1 MSANGYDVA
10 AEAPIVNTYVPINFG
25 ELYRIGAAQKAAVD
39 EAVEDLNTAVTTFG
53 EFRSPSKIDTENYY
67 KNSIGKFTDL
77 IEAASSNPD
86 LMKDAGFRA
95 QLQSRI
101 NGLDY
106 TALSMLKESADM
118 QRAGLEYR
126 AKMEAAGRYN
136 RSWDRSD
143 ITNYDT
149 LGTGKIFD
157 DISPVMYMSANEL
170 SQKYFD
176 DLKPGYLGTV
186 WKDGAKYNVTGNNME
201 DLYSVASAHYNDL
214 VNTPQGKEYYRQ
226 FLEQTGNADEAKN
239 AFINMIA
246 QSHIDRTRRP
256 TYTIDPYWLQT
267 IKYRDDNN
275 PKADPTRLDFINTTI
290 SRTHSGNINDYLSQ
304 LKTTNPKEYENLNTE
319 NNKIQKQLEQ
329 KIQEVADAG
338 KSYQKTGNAED
349 LIAYNSKMNEL
360 EELKYQ
366 SVAQINK
373 SMLKNEFKRVSGFSP
388 DTDSDNINDVD
399 EYSES
404 RYIGGVK
411 SALNK
416 LKGNIA
422 LKEQDAVLGG
432 IGGKNREISDTDGGL
447 NNSYYFTTSKDFV
460 LPETVFQLMTD
471 TKPREL
477 KRPGGIFTADKDLLI
492 KELVESG
499 SIINVS
505 FIPDNEIIKLDWD
518 TPALS
523 GKLRIPKEQL
533 RNIIGTGVWGNRRG
547 IGNVADNVFAPAGK
561 LSVDAS
567 IEDFFGG
574 RSVEQTGG
582 TEYYEIDVFRK
593 LPRISRNP
601 EFYQR
606 VDQEWQNSPDL
617 GIGSASQAKES
628 YHNSAKQTLGY

>member
-1 MSANGYDVA
+1 MGVNMYDQA
-10 AEAPIVNTYVPINFG
+10 AQMPIINTYVPINFG
-25 ELYRIGAAQKAAVD
+25 ELYRIAATQEEEIDKANQALTTNLQK
-39 EAVEDLNTAVTTFG
+39 FG
-53 EFRSPSKIDTENYY
+53 EFRSPSRIDTENYY
-67 KNSIGKFTDL
+67 KYTIGQFQDIL
-77 IEAASSNPD
+77 QEAANNPD
-86 LMKDAGFRA
+86 VMKDAAFRA
-95 QLQSRI
+95 KI
-101 NGLDY
+101 NQRLNSLDY
-106 TALSMLKESADM
+106 ASLSMLKESADM
-118 QRAGLEYR
+118 QRAGLEWR

-136 RSWDRSD
+136 RNWDHSD
-143 ITNYDT
+143 IQNYDT
-149 LGTGKIFD
+149 LGTGKVFD
-157 DISPVMYMSANEL
+157 DISPVMWMSANEL
-170 SQKYFD
+170 SNTYFD
-176 DLKPGYLGTV
+176 NLKPSSLGPV
-186 WKDGAKYNVTGNNME
+186 WKDGVKYNRAGITY
-201 DLYSVASAHYNDL
+201 DTLYNISSARFNDL
-214 VNTPQGKEYYRQ
+214 VNTPQGKQYYNE
-226 FLEQTGNADEAKN
+226 FLQQYGNADQARK
-239 AFINMIA
+239 AFVTMIA
-246 QSHIDRTRRP
+246 DSQRDRIVNQDTV
-256 TYTIDPYWLQT
+256 DPYWLQT
-267 IKYRDDNN
+267 IKNN
-275 PKADPTRLDFINTTI
+275 NNNIPKADPTRLDFINTTI

-319 NNKIQKQLEQ
+319 NNKIQKQLER
-329 KIQEVADAG
+329 KIQEVVDAG
-338 KSYQKTGNAED
+338 KNYQKTGSAED

-366 SVAQINK
+366 SVDRINK
-373 SMLKNEFKRVSGFSP
+373 SMLKDEFKRVSGFSP

-404 RYIGGVK
+404 GYISGVK

-447 NNSYYFTTSKDFV
+447 NNSYYFITSKDFV

-477 KRPGGIFTADKDLLI
+477 KRPSGIFTADKDLLI

-533 RNIIGTGVWGNRRG
+533 RDIIGTGVWGNSRG
-547 IGNVADNVFAPAGK
+547 IGNAIDNVFASAGQ

-574 RSVEQTGG
+574 RSVKQTDGI
-582 TEYYEIDVFRK
+582 EYYEIDVFRK

-606 VDQEWQNSPDL
+606 ANQEWQNSPDL